1 MDGSRLLVVLSDRLL
16 LLDGEG
22 RELARR
28 PPRDRRRCP
37 CRPTA
42 RSVAVVRRT
51 EVVLLDHR
59 LRGSR
64 RLFAGGGRLAGLA
77 WSPDGRWLLVGW
89 PAVDQWVF
97 IRAAGASRI
106 VAVSNVS
113 EQFRSGTFPPRGGLV
128 LRGLILAAVALAA
141 ASGGSAATPQRT
153 LAYVAL
159 EEGGQPVQWR
169 GTSGRG
175 TVLARIPVP
184 AGPHNLTAS
193 GDGRIV
199 VVTSP
204 PAGRITIIDGRRFRV
219 LRVVGGFRSPHDV
232 KLSPDGRT
240 AYVNEGRG
248 TLTSSTLPTDAC
260 LRRLPAGA
268 GAHDLAGG
276 DLTWV
281 THGPRRTPLTLFSLA
296 GPRLAASG
304 TLDAGGAAH
313 DAVFAPDTADVFVTY
328 WESGTVAR
336 FRTGRKAPLWRR
348 SVGSV
353 THHLAF
359 DYYSGQ
365 RLWVSDRAGRVLLLD
380 ARNGAVLQR
389 FGGCAGPHHVAVT
402 TARRAV
408 AACNAAGTVA
418 VFDDRAGLVRT
429 VAVGR
434 GPHGVAIA
442 FVP

>member
-1 MDGSRLLVVLSDRLL
+1 M
-16 LLDGEG
+16 
-22 RELARR
+22 
-28 PPRDRRRCP
+28 
-37 CRPTA
+37 
-42 RSVAVVRRT
+42 
-51 EVVLLDHR
+51 
-59 LRGSR
+59 
-64 RLFAGGGRLAGLA
+64 
-77 WSPDGRWLLVGW
+77 
-89 PAVDQWVF
+89 
-97 IRAAGASRI
+97 
-106 VAVSNVS
+106 
-113 EQFRSGTFPPRGGLV
+113 

-141 ASGGSAATPQRT
+141 AGGGSAATPQRT

-159 EEGGQPVQWR
+159 EGDSRVAVVDV
-169 GTSGRG
+169 GRG

-240 AYVNEGRG
+240 AYVVDEGRG
-248 TLTSSTLPTDAC
+248 TLDIVDTASGRL

-276 DLTWV
+276 DLAWV

-442 FVP
+442 FAP